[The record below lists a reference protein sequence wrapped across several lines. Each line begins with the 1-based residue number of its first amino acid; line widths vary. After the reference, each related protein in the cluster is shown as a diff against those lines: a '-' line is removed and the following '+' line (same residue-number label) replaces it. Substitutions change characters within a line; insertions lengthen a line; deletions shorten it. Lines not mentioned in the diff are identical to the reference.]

1 MVYFTVYKKNYSM
14 ALREAKKLA
23 EEKKRER
30 LEEKRARYV
39 ATQYIAIIL
48 LIIRER
54 VRQQIAKDKA
64 EREAALKKG
73 KEPTVQQQQKPS
85 QPAAAVAAPVKKE
98 YDTCRLQ
105 VCIVNIKYSFL
116 RCYYRSDCLE
126 VVLSFIH
133 SRPQIL

>member
-1 MVYFTVYKKNYSM
+1 MSVTLEFYTIDKLCLLIINGLQFTKTYSM

-30 LEEKRARYV
+30 LEEKRARYDTLRSGYLF
-39 ATQYIAIIL
+39 AML

-64 EREAALKKG
+64 EREAALKKE
-73 KEPTVQQQQKPS
+73 KEATVQQQQKPS
-85 QPAAAVAAPVKKE
+85 QPAVAAPAKKE

-105 VCIVNIKYSFL
+105 VSIVNINCSFS
-116 RCYYRSDCLE
+116 RCY
-126 VVLSFIH
+126 
-133 SRPQIL
+133 